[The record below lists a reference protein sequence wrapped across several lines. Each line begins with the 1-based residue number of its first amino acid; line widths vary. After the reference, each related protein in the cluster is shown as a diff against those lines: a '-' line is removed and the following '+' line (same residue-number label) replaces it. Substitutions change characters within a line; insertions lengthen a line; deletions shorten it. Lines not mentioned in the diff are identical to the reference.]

1 MASRRPHAAGKLATG
16 KPGQA
21 KARPRTKPG
30 PRSTTR
36 GEISRERILQAAIDV
51 VDEQGFGS
59 TTLDAVCRRAGVR
72 KTSIYWHFGSR
83 DGLFAALIE
92 RIAGEW
98 TAQIQQRAL
107 AAGPDP
113 VDQLDHSL
121 AAMREFLETKPHL
134 LRLLLTLT
142 FEPVRVSATTR
153 AALRRASSRAESA
166 ITDGIQ
172 RSVAGALPDLDLVA
186 NLILAMLQAASVRLL
201 IDPRGFDADRHFA
214 DLRRLV
220 VLAVGHRI
228 QESIG
233 RSGAGR

>member
-1 MASRRPHAAGKLATG
+1 MASRR
-16 KPGQA
+16 
-21 KARPRTKPG
+21 ARVTTKPARSTKKAARTRKPK
-30 PRSTTR
+30 PRSTAR
-36 GEISRERILQAAIDV
+36 GQLSRERILEAAIDV
-51 VDEQGFGS
+51 VGEQGFRS
-59 TTLDAVCRRAGVR
+59 TTVDSVCRRAGVP
-72 KTSIYWHFGSR
+72 KTSIYWHFGNK

-92 RIAGEW
+92 RIASEW
-98 TAQIQQRAL
+98 TAAIQQRAY
-107 AAGPDP
+107 AAGPNP
-113 VDQLDHSL
+113 VDRLDQSL

-142 FEPVRVSATTR
+142 FEPVRVSSTTR

-172 RSVAGALPDLDLVA
+172 QSVAGALPDLDLVA
-186 NLILAMLQAASVRLL
+186 NLILAMLQAASVRML

-228 QESIG
+228 QETIAQ
-233 RSGAGR
+233 RQR

>member
-1 MASRRPHAAGKLATG
+1 MASRRTHKAGERSKQGARRRG
-16 KPGQA
+16 KP
-21 KARPRTKPG
+21 RPRGTA
-30 PRSTTR
+30 R
-36 GEISRERILQAAIDV
+36 GRLSRERILEAAIDV
-51 VDEQGFGS
+51 VGEQGFRS
-59 TTLDAVCRRAGVR
+59 TTLDSVCRRAGVR
-72 KTSIYWHFGSR
+72 KTSVYWHFGSR

-92 RIAGEW
+92 RVAGEW
-98 TAQIQQRAL
+98 TAAIEQRAL
-107 AAGPDP
+107 AAGPEP
-113 VDQLDHSL
+113 LDQLDQSL

-153 AALRRASSRAESA
+153 AALRRASSLAESA
-166 ITDGIQ
+166 ITGGIQ
-172 RSVAGALPDLDLVA
+172 RGVAEVLPDLDLIA

-228 QESIG
+228 QESIA
-233 RSGAGR
+233 RSDPEH

>member
-1 MASRRPHAAGKLATG
+1 MASRR
-16 KPGQA
+16 
-21 KARPRTKPG
+21 ARVTTKPAG
-30 PRSTTR
+30 STKKVARTRKPKPRSTAR
-36 GEISRERILQAAIDV
+36 GQLSRERILEAAIDV
-51 VDEQGFGS
+51 VGEQGFRS
-59 TTLDAVCRRAGVR
+59 TTVDSVCRRAGVP
-72 KTSIYWHFGSR
+72 KTSIYWHFGSK

-92 RIAGEW
+92 RIASEW
-98 TAQIQQRAL
+98 TAAIQERAY
-107 AAGPDP
+107 AAGPNP
-113 VDQLDHSL
+113 VDRLDHSL

-153 AALRRASSRAESA
+153 TALRRASSRAESA

-172 RSVAGALPDLDLVA
+172 QSVAGALPDLDLVA
-186 NLILAMLQAASVRLL
+186 NLILAMLQAASVRML

-228 QESIG
+228 QETLAQRPI
-233 RSGAGR
+233 